1 MKKILSRILYSIFP
15 DSGLYVFVSKLLS
28 KFQREGFYISYSEY
42 AEDMILRD
50 HLSYIKRGFYV
61 DVGCNRPVKGNN
73 TFRFYL
79 QGWHGINID
88 GNDKLIQK
96 YKRLRKKDINLT
108 AIVSN
113 ENKDVVFYV
122 SDTDKVST
130 ISPLQKEM
138 NKGKWDYVKE
148 ITMASITLEAI
159 LDKHL
164 PKEQKIDFLN
174 IDVEGHDL
182 EVILSLNI
190 DKYRP
195 DVICI
200 EASDFSIEHYQGNSI
215 AKYLIENNYK
225 IIAATYPN
233 IFFKD
238 MSN

>member
-15 DSGLYVFVSKLLS
+15 DSGLYVFVSKILN

-50 HLSYIKRGFYV
+50 HLSYIKRGFYI

-88 GNDKLIQK
+88 GHEKLIQK

-113 ENKDVVFYV
+113 ENKEVVFYV

-130 ISPLQKEM
+130 ISPSQKLKNE
-138 NKGKWDYVKE
+138 GKWDYVKG
-148 ITMASITLEAI
+148 ITMNSITLENI
-159 LDKHL
+159 LDKYL
-164 PKEQKIDFLN
+164 PKGQKIDFLN

-182 EVILSLNI
+182 EVLISINI
-190 DKYRP
+190 SKYRP
-195 DVICI
+195 EMICI
-200 EASDFSIEHYQGNSI
+200 EAQDFSIEHYQENNI
-215 AKYLIENNYK
+215 AKYLIGNNYK

-238 MSN
+238 KGN